1 MTDKYYLAEDETS
14 LVFTVKTC
22 SRVRVLLKKQGLQL
36 SYQVEFPGADSQP
49 SNITDLETGER
60 VSQSSPPTQSQD
72 CTEVR
77 PLWISRANGVISG
90 GSGWAPGKNELVR
103 LADGKNRKDVAMTC
117 TMSTEF
123 ANEDASF
130 AIYRSKLL
138 RCIVTFQ

>member
-22 SRVRVLLKKQGLQL
+22 SRVRVLLKEQGLQP

-49 SNITDLETGER
+49 SNITNLKTGER
-60 VSQSSPPTQSQD
+60 VSEPSTLTQD

-77 PLWISRANGVISG
+77 PLWISRSNGVISG
-90 GSGWAPGKNELVR
+90 GSGWGPGKNELVR
-103 LADGKNRKDVAMTC
+103 LTDGMNMKDVAVTC

-123 ANEDASF
+123 ADENASF
-130 AIYRSKLL
+130 AIYRSKILL
-138 RCIVTFQ
+138 SFN

>member
-1 MTDKYYLAEDETS
+1 MTDKYYLAEDEAS

-22 SRVRVLLKKQGLQL
+22 SRVRVLVKKQGLQP

-49 SNITDLETGER
+49 SNITNLETGER
-60 VSQSSPPTQSQD
+60 VSEPSPLTQD

-103 LADGKNRKDVAMTC
+103 LADGTNMKEVAMTC

-130 AIYRSKLL
+130 AIYRSKML